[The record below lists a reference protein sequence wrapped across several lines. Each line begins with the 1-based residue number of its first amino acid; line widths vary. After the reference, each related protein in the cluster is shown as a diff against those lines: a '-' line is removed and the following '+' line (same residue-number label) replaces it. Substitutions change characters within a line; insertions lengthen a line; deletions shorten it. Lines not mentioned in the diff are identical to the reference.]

1 MVSAMTTPPAVK
13 DTIPRLHQVVDHVGD
28 QLIGLEKGYD
38 TFEDCRMR
46 YLETQRRLEREG
58 RGRLTASRVSDSERN
73 WAPTRDCLQ
82 ELMRWGAIEAAQLPS
97 ERKFV
102 DRYREQRYTITD
114 RGRELARLAATSQA
128 GFVDAVTA
136 AIIEA
141 HPYFR
146 ALLEALADGV
156 ITYPVVSEGE
166 VAEGRRLGRK
176 VADWAAWG
184 VEQIAG
190 DPTAELVRCEI
201 EKALD
206 RFRHREEK
214 PTTKELAE
222 ALSAGFA
229 VAGFA
234 ARGLVFDSATIKA
247 LLRWGSAL
255 LVYDQSRYVPG
266 FPQTTVLW
274 GCSDIAVDDAGRMT
288 ATRRGHA
295 AWGEI
300 VARAIVAAYDALAA
314 EDPSHMRTPFV
325 AVHRVRAHAAHAV
338 GVARALVD
346 RVLADLVDGAFP
358 EIPVQAAVYVGSTT
372 RLPDSEPAFRYRGG
386 RRLVMQIT
394 HKEE

>member
-1 MVSAMTTPPAVK
+1 MTAPPAVK
-13 DTIPRLHQVVDHVGD
+13 DTIPRLHQVVDHARD
-28 QLIGLEKGYD
+28 QLIGLEEGLA
-38 TFEDCRMR
+38 TFEDCRSR
-46 YLETQRRLEREG
+46 YLETQRRLDREG

-82 ELMRWGAIEAAQLPS
+82 ELMRWGAIESAPLPS

-102 DRYREQRYTITD
+102 DRYRDQRYVITA
-114 RGRELARLAATSQA
+114 RGLELARLAATSQA

-136 AIIEA
+136 AIIDA

-146 ALLEALADGV
+146 ALLERLSSDF
-156 ITYPVVSEGE
+156 ISYPVVSEGE
-166 VAEGRRLGRK
+166 VAEGRRQGRK
-176 VADWAAWG
+176 VADWASWG
-184 VEQIAG
+184 VERIAG
-190 DPTAELVRCEI
+190 DPTTELVRREI
-201 EKALD
+201 EKALH

-222 ALSAGFA
+222 ALSDGFA

-274 GCSDIAVDDAGRMT
+274 GCCDIAVDDTGRMA
-288 ATRRGHA
+288 ATRRGRA
-295 AWGEI
+295 AWGETT
-300 VARAIVAAYDALAA
+300 ARAIVAAYGALAT
-314 EDPSHMRTPFV
+314 EDPSHMQTPFI
-325 AVHRVRAHAAHAV
+325 AVHRVRAHAAHTV
-338 GVARALVD
+338 GVTRALVN

-358 EIPVQAAVYVGSTT
+358 QIHVQAAVYVGSTT

-386 RRLVMQIT
+386 RRLVMQVT
-394 HKEE
+394 HINEEA

>member
-1 MVSAMTTPPAVK
+1 MTTPSAVK
-13 DTIPRLHQVVDHVGD
+13 DTIPRLHQVVDHARD
-28 QLIGLEKGYD
+28 QLIGLEKGLD
-38 TFEDCRMR
+38 TFEECRLR

-82 ELMRWGAIEAAQLPS
+82 ELIRWGAIEAAQLPS

-102 DRYREQRYTITD
+102 DRYREQRYAITG
-114 RGRELARLAATSQA
+114 RGRELARLAARSQA

-146 ALLEALADGV
+146 ALLEALAGGV
-156 ITYPVVSEGE
+156 IAYPVVSEGE
-166 VAEGRRLGRK
+166 VAEGRSQERK

-184 VEQIAG
+184 VERIGG
-190 DPTAELVRCEI
+190 DPAAELVRHEI

-222 ALSAGFA
+222 ALSDGFA

-274 GCSDIAVDDAGRMT
+274 WGCSDIAGDDAGRMT
-288 ATRRGHA
+288 ATRRGRA

-300 VARAIVAAYDALAA
+300 VARAIVTAYDALAA
-314 EDPSHMRTPFV
+314 QDPSHMQTPFI
-325 AVHRVRAHAAHAV
+325 AVHRVRAHAAAAV
-338 GVARALVD
+338 GVTRALVN

-386 RRLVMQIT
+386 RRLVMQVT
-394 HKEE
+394 NKEE

>member
-1 MVSAMTTPPAVK
+1 MTPPAVVK
-13 DTIPRLHQVVDHVGD
+13 DTIPRLHQVIDHARD
-28 QLIGLEKGYD
+28 QLIGLERGLD
-38 TFEDCRMR
+38 TFEECRLR

-58 RGRLTASRVSDSERN
+58 RGRLTVSRVSDSERN

-82 ELMRWGAIEAAQLPS
+82 ELMRWGAIETAQVPS

-102 DRYREQRYTITD
+102 DRYREQRYVITD
-114 RGRELARLAATSQA
+114 RGRELARLADTSQA

-146 ALLEALADGV
+146 ALLETLANGV
-156 ITYPVVSEGE
+156 IAYPVVSEGD
-166 VAEGRRLGRK
+166 VAEGRRQGRR
-176 VADWAAWG
+176 VADWATWG
-184 VEQIAG
+184 IERLAG
-190 DPTAELVRCEI
+190 GPSAELVRREI

-222 ALSAGFA
+222 ALSDGFA

-234 ARGLVFDSATIKA
+234 AHGLVFDSATIKA

-266 FPQTTVLW
+266 YPQTIVLW
-274 GCSDIAVDDAGRMT
+274 GCSDIAIDGAGRMI
-288 ATRRGHA
+288 ATRRGRA
-295 AWGEI
+295 AWGER
-300 VARAIVAAYDALAA
+300 VAQAIVTAFDALAA
-314 EDPSHMRTPFV
+314 EDPSHMQTPFI

-338 GVARALVD
+338 GVTRTLVN

-358 EIPVQAAVYVGSTT
+358 EIPVQGAVYVGSTI

-386 RRLVMQIT
+386 RRLVMQVTHI
-394 HKEE
+394 HKEK

>member
-1 MVSAMTTPPAVK
+1 MTAQPAEK
-13 DTIPRLHQVVDHVGD
+13 DTIPRLHQVVDHARD
-28 QLIGLEKGYD
+28 QLVGLEKGLD
-38 TFEDCRMR
+38 TFEDCRQR

-102 DRYREQRYTITD
+102 DRYREQRYAITD

-136 AIIEA
+136 AIIGA

-156 ITYPVVSEGE
+156 IAYPVVSEGE
-166 VAEGRRLGRK
+166 VTESRRQGRK
-176 VADWAAWG
+176 VADWATWG
-184 VEQIAG
+184 VERIAG
-190 DPTAELVRCEI
+190 DPTAELVRREI

-206 RFRHREEK
+206 RFRRREEK
-214 PTTKELAE
+214 PTAKELAE
-222 ALSAGFA
+222 ALSDGFA

-255 LVYDQSRYVPG
+255 LVYDQSRHVPG
-266 FPQTTVLW
+266 FPQATVLW
-274 GCSDIAVDDAGRMT
+274 GCSDLAVDDAGQMV
-288 ATRRGHA
+288 ASRRGRA
-295 AWGEI
+295 AWGGT
-300 VARAIVAAYDALAA
+300 VARAIVEAYVALAA
-314 EDPSHMRTPFV
+314 EDPSHMETPFI

-338 GVARALVD
+338 GVTRALVN
-346 RVLADLVDGAFP
+346 RVLVDLIDGAFP
-358 EIPVQAAVYVGSTT
+358 EISVQAAVYVGSTI

-386 RRLVMQIT
+386 RRLVMQVT
-394 HKEE
+394 HTPKEE

>member
-1 MVSAMTTPPAVK
+1 MTAPPVLK
-13 DTIPRLHQVVDHVGD
+13 DSIPRLHQVVDHARD
-28 QLIGLEKGYD
+28 QLIGLEQGLD
-38 TFEDCRMR
+38 TFEDCRLR

-82 ELMRWGAIEAAQLPS
+82 ELMRWSAIEVAQLPS

-102 DRYREQRYTITD
+102 DRYRDQHYAITD
-114 RGRELARLAATSQA
+114 RGRGLARLATTSQA

-156 ITYPVVSEGE
+156 IAYPVVSEGE
-166 VAEGRRLGRK
+166 VAESRREGRK
-176 VADWAAWG
+176 VTGWAAWG
-184 VEQIAG
+184 VERIAG
-190 DPTAELVRCEI
+190 DPTAEFVRREI

-206 RFRHREEK
+206 RFKRREEK

-222 ALSAGFA
+222 AMSDGFA

-234 ARGLVFDSATIKA
+234 ARGLAFDSATIKA

-266 FPQTTVLW
+266 FQQTTVLW
-274 GCSDIAVDDAGRMT
+274 GCSDIALDDVGRMV
-288 ATRRGHA
+288 ATRRGRT
-295 AWGEI
+295 AWGET
-300 VARAIVAAYDALAA
+300 VARAIVAAYEALAA
-314 EDPSHMRTPFV
+314 EDPSHMQTPFI
-325 AVHRVRAHAAHAV
+325 AVHRVRAHAAHAA
-338 GVARALVD
+338 GVTRALVN

-386 RRLVMQIT
+386 RRLVMQVT
-394 HKEE
+394 YKEE